1 MAVHAVIA
9 SATPVTRADLIR
21 HFYSIRK
28 SEVAAR
34 NPNLREGLR
43 HDMARAWADLD
54 ASAEMQRLGKAVA
67 RG

>member
-1 MAVHAVIA
+1 MAVQTVPS
-9 SATPVTRADLIR
+9 SATPVTRADLVR
-21 HFYSIRK
+21 HFYPIRK

-34 NPNLREGLR
+34 NPHLRDGLR